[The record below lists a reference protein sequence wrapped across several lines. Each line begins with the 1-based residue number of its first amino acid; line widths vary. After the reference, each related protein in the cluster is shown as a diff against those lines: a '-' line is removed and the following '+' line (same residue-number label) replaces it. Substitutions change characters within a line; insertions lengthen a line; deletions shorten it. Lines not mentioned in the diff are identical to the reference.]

1 MSKFNSVALICLT
14 TFSLLASQTSEAVAP
29 PSVKS
34 HDSRKSKSVVETPEE
49 VLKTK
54 DMVFSNMSQ
63 SVINGEKRFS
73 QTCIYCHGYE
83 GSGGKAKKL
92 QGRKIPPERLFKTI
106 TKGRRKGASV
116 MPSWKKSFS
125 IEERW
130 ELVTYIMSLSDR
142 K

>member
-1 MSKFNSVALICLT
+1 MSKFNCVTLICLT
-14 TFSLLASQTSEAVAP
+14 TFSLLVSLTSEAVAP
-29 PSVKS
+29 PSVNS
-34 HDSRKSKSVVETPEE
+34 HDSRKSKSVVESPEE
-49 VLKTK
+49 VLKAK
-54 DMVFSNMSQ
+54 EIVFNNMSQ

-92 QGRKIPPERLFKTI
+92 QGRTLAPERLFKTI
-106 TKGRRKGASV
+106 TKGRRKGSSV

-125 IEERW
+125 IAERW
-130 ELVTYIMSLSDR
+130 ELVTYILSLSDR

>member
-14 TFSLLASQTSEAVAP
+14 TFSLLASQASEAVAP
-29 PSVKS
+29 PSVGS
-34 HDSRKSKSVVETPEE
+34 QKSKSSVETPEQ
-49 VLKTK
+49 VLKAK
-54 DMVFSNMSQ
+54 EIVFSNMEQ
-63 SVINGEKRFS
+63 SVENGAKRFS
-73 QTCIYCHGYE
+73 NTCIYCHGFE

-92 QGRKIPPERLFKTI
+92 QGRTIAPERLFKTI
-106 TKGRRKGASV
+106 TKGRRKGAAV

-130 ELVTYIMSLSDR
+130 ELVTYIMSLADR

>member
-14 TFSLLASQTSEAVAP
+14 TFSLLASQASEAVAP
-29 PSVKS
+29 PSVGS
-34 HDSRKSKSVVETPEE
+34 HQKSKSSVETPEQ
-49 VLKTK
+49 VLKAK
-54 DMVFSNMSQ
+54 EIVFSNMEQ
-63 SVINGEKRFS
+63 SVENGAKRFS
-73 QTCIYCHGYE
+73 NTCIYCHGFE

-92 QGRKIPPERLFKTI
+92 QGRTIAPERLFKTI
-106 TKGRRKGASV
+106 TKGRRKGAAV

-130 ELVTYIMSLSDR
+130 ELVTYIMSLADR